1 MNTFKVQTVKTLF
14 PALTTQ
20 STVVYNEHEKQSLYG
35 LKTMNADCIQAIKDR
50 CSWEHGTEFQW
61 VCSKVIYVRAP
72 VETVG
77 AAMV

>member
-14 PALTTQ
+14 PTLTTQ

-50 CSWEHGTEFQW
+50 CS
-61 VCSKVIYVRAP
+61 
-72 VETVG
+72 
-77 AAMV
+77 